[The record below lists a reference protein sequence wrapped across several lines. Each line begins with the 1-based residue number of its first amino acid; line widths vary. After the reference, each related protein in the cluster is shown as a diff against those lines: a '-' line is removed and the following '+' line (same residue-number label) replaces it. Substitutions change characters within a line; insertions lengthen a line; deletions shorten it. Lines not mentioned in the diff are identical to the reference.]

1 MAPTKFADLGKE
13 ARDMLSKNYHFGTV
27 KIEAKTKAAN
37 GLAFTAEGSHN
48 TGNGDVSGSLEG
60 KMTIKPHGVTLTK
73 KWNTANVVS
82 GIIGFENKLI
92 DGMKVDIDGSLAPV
106 TGKITTKV
114 KTDFTGLSNIRAT
127 LDVASADF
135 TKPSI
140 NFSGVAAYQGWH
152 AGYQTSYDTAT
163 GTATENNA
171 CVSYKNGGVAI
182 HANIANASKY
192 TYTVHHAVNNNL
204 QVAAALSC
212 ESGKETGLI
221 VGGKYS
227 LDGSAYLK
235 AKLDHNLNLGVS
247 YSQAFGSNV
256 QATLSAC
263 VNGKALD
270 QGGHQVGLHLN
281 FDA

>member
-1 MAPTKFADLGKE
+1 M
-13 ARDMLSKNYHFGTV
+13 
-27 KIEAKTKAAN
+27 
-37 GLAFTAEGSHN
+37 
-48 TGNGDVSGSLEG
+48 
-60 KMTIKPHGVTLTK
+60 
-73 KWNTANVVS
+73 
-82 GIIGFENKLI
+82 
-92 DGMKVDIDGSLAPV
+92 
-106 TGKITTKV
+106 
-114 KTDFTGLSNIRAT
+114 
-127 LDVASADF
+127 
-135 TKPSI
+135 
-140 NFSGVAAYQGWH
+140 
-152 AGYQTSYDTAT
+152 
-163 GTATENNA
+163 
-171 CVSYKNGGVAI
+171 SYKNGGVAI